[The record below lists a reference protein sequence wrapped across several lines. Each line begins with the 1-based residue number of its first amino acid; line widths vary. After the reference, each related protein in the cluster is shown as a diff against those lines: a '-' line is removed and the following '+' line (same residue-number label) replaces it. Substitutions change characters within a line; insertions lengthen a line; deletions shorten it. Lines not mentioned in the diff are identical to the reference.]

1 MLGPAVF
8 VVCTGSG
15 GSRGWYTGHIDQS
28 SGTLYGLELQT
39 ANFVLADPTMS
50 TCYSLVQTTATYTS
64 TGTED
69 TDKAGYLQTV
79 TSQYGVAG
87 TVAVTDWAT
96 LSDAISVVGL
106 QKVFSFF
113 SCAATDSGWGGGAG
127 ADCFFTL
134 NNGIA
139 VQSGTRNYFTSFF
152 KGTNAPG
159 WYAVME
165 GPVTDGTYAAV
176 LGSFPN
182 TLSVGGK
189 ITGFKHVMANPSYPT
204 SVVSQYVRYGISFVY
219 RFQYEYILFHPYLSN
234 MITN

>member
-1 MLGPAVF
+1 MIGPAVF
-8 VVCTGSG
+8 VVCTGTE

-69 TDKAGYLQTV
+69 TDQAGYLQTV

-87 TVAVTDWAT
+87 TIAVTDWAT

-113 SCAATDSGWGGGAG
+113 SCAVTDSGWGGGAG

-139 VQSGTRNYFTSFF
+139 VQSGSRNYFTSFF
-152 KGTNAPG
+152 KGTNAPS

-165 GPVTDGTYAAV
+165 GPVTDSTYAAV

-189 ITGFKHVMANPSYPT
+189 ISGFKRVMASPSYPT
-204 SVVSQYVRYGISFVY
+204 SMVSQYIRYCTYYVY
-219 RFQYEYILFHPYLSN
+219 RFALCQLQSLIYCLVPY
-234 MITN
+234 

>member
-1 MLGPAVF
+1 
-8 VVCTGSG
+8 
-15 GSRGWYTGHIDQS
+15 
-28 SGTLYGLELQT
+28 
-39 ANFVLADPTMS
+39 MS

-113 SCAATDSGWGGGAG
+113 SCAVTDSGWGGGAG

-134 NNGIA
+134 NNGVA
-139 VQSGTRNYFTSFF
+139 VQYGSRNYFTSFF

-189 ITGFKHVMANPSYPT
+189 ITGFKRVPYAPLSTMST
-204 SVVSQYVRYGISFVY
+204 SDNYVSSV
-219 RFQYEYILFHPYLSN
+219 
-234 MITN
+234 